1 MASCGGAARRRRSPR
16 RWRNIPAGP
25 GARRT
30 RRGDRRGWSLSFG
43 VRPRYIPVGPVG
55 VTPVGRVRMVRKT
68 REQVWRELDSIG
80 EDEVRRRLAAKP
92 TEVEEPGLIHEWLE
106 QRDRVNSALA
116 DTSRE
121 VARRQGL
128 SKNVKRAIGS
138 AALIGVAAIALGF
151 LLARRKR

>member
-1 MASCGGAARRRRSPR
+1 
-16 RWRNIPAGP
+16 
-25 GARRT
+25 
-30 RRGDRRGWSLSFG
+30 
-43 VRPRYIPVGPVG
+43 
-55 VTPVGRVRMVRKT
+55 MVRKT
-68 REQVWRELDSIG
+68 REQVWRELDTIG

-92 TEVEEPGLIHEWLE
+92 TEVEEPGLIREWLE
-106 QRDRVNSALA
+106 QRERVNSALA

-121 VARRQGL
+121 VAARRSGV

>member
-1 MASCGGAARRRRSPR
+1 
-16 RWRNIPAGP
+16 
-25 GARRT
+25 
-30 RRGDRRGWSLSFG
+30 
-43 VRPRYIPVGPVG
+43 
-55 VTPVGRVRMVRKT
+55 MVRKT

-92 TEVEEPGLIHEWLE
+92 TEVEEPGLIREWLE
-106 QRDRVNSALA
+106 QRDRVNTALA

-121 VARRQGL
+121 VAARQRGL

>member
-1 MASCGGAARRRRSPR
+1 
-16 RWRNIPAGP
+16 
-25 GARRT
+25 
-30 RRGDRRGWSLSFG
+30 
-43 VRPRYIPVGPVG
+43 
-55 VTPVGRVRMVRKT
+55 MVRKT

-92 TEVEEPGLIHEWLE
+92 TDVEEPGLIHEWLE

-116 DTSRE
+116 DTSVE
-121 VARRQGL
+121 LERRKGL

-138 AALIGVAAIALGF
+138 AALIGVAAVALGF

>member
-1 MASCGGAARRRRSPR
+1 M
-16 RWRNIPAGP
+16 
-25 GARRT
+25 
-30 RRGDRRGWSLSFG
+30 
-43 VRPRYIPVGPVG
+43 
-55 VTPVGRVRMVRKT
+55 RKT

-80 EDEVRRRLAAKP
+80 EDEVRRRLDAKP
-92 TEVEEPGLIHEWLE
+92 TEVEEPGLIREWLE
-106 QRDRVNSALA
+106 QRDRVNTALA

-121 VARRQGL
+121 VAARQRGL